1 MTQLGYAV
9 VFIGHDKEVLDDNGN
24 RTIRSALTSS
34 VRTIITGMADII
46 GYAHQTK
53 GQSQSVLTIRC
64 GDDSIE
70 CGSRFKYIKP
80 EFPMSYNN
88 LVNAV
93 REAIEKEAAENDN
106 KFITNKKQEVKEAP
120 SYDFNL
126 LMKEFQGL
134 VEAIMDESPDNAA
147 KITSTV
153 EHYLGKG
160 KKASEITPYQAEFLY
175 LINEDL
181 KNL

>member
-1 MTQLGYAV
+1 
-9 VFIGHDKEVLDDNGN
+9 
-24 RTIRSALTSS
+24 
-34 VRTIITGMADII
+34 MADII

-53 GQSQSVLTIRC
+53 GQPQSVLTIRC

-106 KFITNKKQEVKEAP
+106 KFITDKKQEVKEAP